1 MTCSV
6 VGNVSWSV
14 WKLLICDS
22 IEKDINNSILFV
34 RDVVNSFRK
43 VRILK
48 TLMLFFSRN
57 SFWNIENID

>member
-34 RDVVNSFRK
+34 TRK
-43 VRILK
+43 E
-48 TLMLFFSRN
+48 ML
-57 SFWNIENID
+57 

>member
-14 WKLLICDS
+14 WKLLICDF

-34 RDVVNSFRK
+34 IRK
-43 VRILK
+43 E
-48 TLMLFFSRN
+48 ML
-57 SFWNIENID
+57 